1 MKLKSEFVLRKF
13 SDKFIAVS
21 VNDSADDNN
30 VLISMNSSGAFV
42 FELLQNE
49 ITYDEVINRLTDKYD
64 IDISTAKADFDEFL
78 ENVRKA
84 VDKYLGI
91 TEEE

>member
-42 FELLQNE
+42 FELLQNK

-84 VDKYLGI
+84 GMLD
-91 TEEE
+91 E

>member
-64 IDISTAKADFDEFL
+64 IDISTANADFDEFL

-84 VDKYLGI
+84 GMLD
-91 TEEE
+91 E